1 MANKDENN
9 KNLEYHLN
17 KVFEISETFG
27 VSDPLDKCKYRELIA
42 AQKFGHDLFKG
53 ASGGK
58 HNDETYGADS
68 TDPNFTFGEF
78 GYKVEYKSAKMSK
91 TQYEKYLRGALK
103 KKYKMVYNG
112 AYTFGNINRYK
123 DIRHILNIF
132 YKAKMVVSVEVPTN
146 YVIETLT
153 KNLEY
158 DNVRR
163 DNGEDVTTNCNSV
176 GVQFVEN
183 KPTMGVVL

>member
-1 MANKDENN
+1 
-9 KNLEYHLN
+9 
-17 KVFEISETFG
+17 
-27 VSDPLDKCKYRELIA
+27 
-42 AQKFGHDLFKG
+42 
-53 ASGGK
+53 
-58 HNDETYGADS
+58 
-68 TDPNFTFGEF
+68 
-78 GYKVEYKSAKMSK
+78 
-91 TQYEKYLRGALK
+91 
-103 KKYKMVYNG
+103 MVYNG
-112 AYTFGNINRYK
+112 AYSFENINRYK
-123 DIRHILNIF
+123 DTRHILNIF

>member
-42 AQKFGHDLFKG
+42 AQKLGHNLFKG

-58 HNDETYGADS
+58 YNDDTYGADA
-68 TDPNFTFGEF
+68 TDEDNN
-78 GYKVEYKSAKMSK
+78 KVEYKSAKMTK
-91 TQYEKYLRGALK
+91 TQYEKYLRGSLR
-103 KKYKMVYNG
+103 KKYSMVYNG
-112 AYTFGNINRYK
+112 AYDESSISRYTN
-123 DIRHILNIF
+123 IRHILNIF
-132 YKAKMVVSVEVPTN
+132 YKAKMVVSVEVPTD
-146 YVIETLT
+146 YVIETLS
-153 KNLEY
+153 KNLKY
-158 DNVRR
+158 DNNRR
-163 DNGEDVTTNCNSV
+163 ANGEIVTTNCNSV
-176 GVQFVEN
+176 GVQFIDN